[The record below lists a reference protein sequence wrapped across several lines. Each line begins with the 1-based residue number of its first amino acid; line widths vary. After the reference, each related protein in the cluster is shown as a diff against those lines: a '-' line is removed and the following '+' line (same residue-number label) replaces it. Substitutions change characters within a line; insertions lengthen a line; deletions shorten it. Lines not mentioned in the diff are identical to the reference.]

1 MDNGRSWKP
10 CFCSCATAHCSGL
23 PSSFR
28 PWMEGQNEKEYTPEF
43 QYGIRIIESEHLPNY
58 IFNLNLHIQSRNEL
72 GLETPLAVGSETLV
86 RKLWFTCFGKCFWN
100 AARQNLIQFVQ
111 IWEDVAWKPVRNRTH
126 STFHARNF
134 IERSHSPPHPT
145 PLFMWATSVNV
156 TLLLI

>member
-72 GLETPLAVGSETLV
+72 GLETPLAVGSETVVHVL
-86 RKLWFTCFGKCFWN
+86 RKVFLKRGSPKFDTICANMGRCGLMETGKETEL
-100 AARQNLIQFVQ
+100 Q
-111 IWEDVAWKPVRNRTH
+111 ESD
-126 STFHARNF
+126 
-134 IERSHSPPHPT
+134 
-145 PLFMWATSVNV
+145 PLHFPREE
-156 TLLLI
+156 LH